1 MGSEEAQGTQ
11 LLLWIFHAT
20 DKEGHGV
27 FHHTYALT
35 EIQAR
40 QQEQAW
46 MAEQVNLG
54 YENIEVKHYPGGFM
68 QSLPG
73 SIDADEVSR

>member
-1 MGSEEAQGTQ
+1 MSSEESPQ

-20 DKEGHGV
+20 NARNNGV
-27 FHHTYALT
+27 FHHTYART

-40 QQEQAW
+40 QQGQAW

-73 SIDADEVSR
+73 SIDESEVKL